1 VIADAAEQAGAP
13 ADYVAALRNRPSRK
27 SV

>member
-13 ADYVAALRNRPSRK
+13 DDYVTALRNRPSG
-27 SV
+27 